1 MSMFREVLARDRSR
15 EETSNNAL
23 VQEVVSR
30 LDELGDVGIERGVN
44 VTEDK
49 KSDNL
54 IFALAGNHGGLQV
67 EIDGLHVGGA
77 VGAVF
82 NRRVTVDKHATFVG
96 CTFLTNDLS
105 QASLVTVKANAKAV
119 FLGCRFQRA
128 SNTPVDKTFIT
139 VDEDGKAVINGC
151 MLGASDNDTTYGA
164 VDGTGN
170 AIVNNASNAA
180 TDCHVIGTVNHTTW
194 SITNS
199 TSTGVI

>member
-30 LDELGDVGIERGVN
+30 LDELGDVVIERGVN

-67 EIDGLHVGGA
+67 ESDGLHVGGA

-105 QASLVTVKANAKAV
+105 QASLVTVRANAKAV

-139 VDEDGKAVINGC
+139 VDEDGKAE
-151 MLGASDNDTTYGA
+151 LSDSVARAGD
-164 VDGTGN
+164 V
-170 AIVNNASNAA
+170 
-180 TDCHVIGTVNHTTW
+180 
-194 SITNS
+194 
-199 TSTGVI
+199 

>member
-30 LDELGDVGIERGVN
+30 LDELGDVVIERGAN
-44 VTEDK
+44 VTESK

-54 IFALAGNHGGLQV
+54 VFALAGNHGGLQV
-67 EIDGLHVGGA
+67 ESDGLHVGGA

-82 NRRVTVDKHATFVG
+82 NRRVTVGKHATFIG
-96 CTFLTNDLS
+96 CTFFTDDLS
-105 QASLVTVKANAKAV
+105 QASLVTVQANAKAV
-119 FLGCRFQRA
+119 FLGCRFQR
-128 SNTPVDKTFIT
+128 SVSTPVDKTFIT

-151 MLGASDNDTTYGA
+151 MLGAADNTATYGA

-170 AIVNNASNAA
+170 AIVNNAANAA